1 MCFMKNTNLFDL
13 DGKVAVVTGSTRGI
27 GRAIAEALSQ
37 CVAKV
42 VISSRKT
49 VACDE
54 VARSIRE
61 MGGEALAVPCN
72 VSSTQQLK
80 ELVNCSLAKWKRI
93 DILVCNAAA
102 NPYFGSLSKASDSV
116 YDKVMDTNV
125 KQVMG
130 LCHMVIPQMVAQKS
144 GSIIIV
150 SSIGGLKGHPNLG
163 LYAISKAAEMQL
175 ARNLAVEW
183 GQKNITVNCIAPG
196 LVKTDF
202 SKKLW
207 EDSVVLEETL
217 QSYPL
222 GRIGQPEDVAGAAV
236 FLASPA
242 GAFVTGQV
250 IVVDGGATIAMGN

>member
-1 MCFMKNTNLFDL
+1 MENKNLFDL

-27 GRAIAEALSQ
+27 GRAIATALSQ
-37 CVAKV
+37 CGAKV
-42 VISSRKT
+42 VISSRKS
-49 VACDE
+49 VACEE
-54 VARSIRE
+54 VAHSIRE

-80 ELVNCSLAKWKRI
+80 ELVNRCLDRWKRI

-102 NPYFGSLSKASDSV
+102 NPYFGSMSEASDSA
-116 YDKVMDTNV
+116 YDTVMDTNV
-125 KQVMG
+125 RQVMG
-130 LCHMVIPQMVAQKS
+130 LCHLVIPQMVAQQG

-150 SSIGGLKGHPNLG
+150 SSIGGLKGHQNLG

-183 GQKNITVNCIAPG
+183 GKKNITVNCIAPG

-202 SKKLW
+202 AKALW
-207 EDSVVLEETL
+207 EDPVILEKAL
-217 QSYPL
+217 QFYPL

-242 GAFVTGQV
+242 GSFVTGQV
-250 IVVDGGATIAMGN
+250 IVVEGGATIAMGN

>member
-1 MCFMKNTNLFDL
+1 M
-13 DGKVAVVTGSTRGI
+13 AVVTGSTRGI
-27 GRAIAEALSQ
+27 GRAIATALSQ
-37 CVAKV
+37 CGAKV
-42 VISSRKT
+42 VISSRKAA
-49 VACDE
+49 ACEE

-72 VSSTQQLK
+72 VSSTQQIK
-80 ELVNCSLAKWKRI
+80 ELVNRCLGSWKRI

-102 NPYFGSLSKASDSV
+102 NPYFGSMAEASDGV
-116 YDKVMDTNV
+116 YEKVMDTNV
-125 KQVMG
+125 RQVLG
-130 LCHMVIPQMVAQKS
+130 LCHLVIPHMVEQQG

-150 SSIGGLKGHPNLG
+150 SSIAGLKGHPSLG

-202 SKKLW
+202 AKELW
-207 EDSVVLEETL
+207 EDPVVLEKTL
-217 QSYPL
+217 QLYPL